1 MRVSPC
7 LMTGQSQASLTPTGE
22 CMSAVLYCTDQKLHE
37 DCLSGGTAVPVLVSL
52 LCLCRFTVEEKAK
65 RDPFCFMPFG
75 MGPRNCIG
83 MRFALLEAKMAL
95 IQILRHFRMVRSSS
109 TEVNCNV

>member
-1 MRVSPC
+1 MRS
-7 LMTGQSQASLTPTGE
+7 
-22 CMSAVLYCTDQKLHE
+22 KL
-37 DCLSGGTAVPVLVSL
+37 LVRWYRAPVPASL
-52 LCLCRFTVEEKAK
+52 LCVCRFTAEEKAK

-95 IQILRHFRMVRSSS
+95 IQILRQFRLVRSPD
-109 TEVNCNV
+109 TEVSCSVCEHTSPQAS

>member
-1 MRVSPC
+1 
-7 LMTGQSQASLTPTGE
+7 
-22 CMSAVLYCTDQKLHE
+22 MSAVLYCTDRKLHE

-52 LCLCRFTVEEKAK
+52 LCLCRFTAEEKAK

-95 IQILRHFRMVRSSS
+95 IQILRHFRMVRSPD